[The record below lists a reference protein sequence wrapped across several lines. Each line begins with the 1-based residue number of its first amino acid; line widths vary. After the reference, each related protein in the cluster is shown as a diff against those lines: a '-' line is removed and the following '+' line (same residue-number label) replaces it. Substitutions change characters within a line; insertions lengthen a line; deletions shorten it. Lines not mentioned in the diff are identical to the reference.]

1 MGYKVNRKFLVAT
14 TCILTII
21 TIWVTLFH
29 VNWFTQIQK
38 VVLDTGEW
46 GYVIFVLA
54 YTIATLMILP
64 VTALNIAGGAIYGGI
79 QGLFLTS
86 FGALLSAI
94 IAFALARCFGD
105 KFIRINERWSK
116 VSKHLVAGGLTYAF
130 AARLLPIIPYG
141 VVSFAAGLSP
151 IKQRDYLLGTL
162 FGTPLGIAPF
172 VFLGSTG
179 VKVLSIHDVFP
190 FLLSSM
196 AIAVLVGVAT
206 WYRQHL
212 KSLVIS
218 NQLKNKN

>member
-1 MGYKVNRKFLVAT
+1 MNRKFLVAT
-14 TCILTII
+14 GCII
-21 TIWVTLFH
+21 TLATIWATLFH
-29 VNWFTQIQK
+29 VNWFSEIQK
-38 VVLDTGEW
+38 FVLETGTW

-54 YTIATLMILP
+54 YVSATLIILP
-64 VTALNIAGGAIYGGI
+64 VTALNVAGGAIYGGI

-94 IAFALARCFGD
+94 IAFELARRFGS
-105 KFIRINERWSK
+105 KFIMTHGRLSHASK
-116 VSKHLVAGGLTYAF
+116 NLIAGGLTYAF
-130 AARLLPIIPYG
+130 AARLLPLIPYG

-179 VKVLSIHDVFP
+179 VKLLSIHDVFP

>member
-1 MGYKVNRKFLVAT
+1 MTHGRSSHA
-14 TCILTII
+14 
-21 TIWVTLFH
+21 
-29 VNWFTQIQK
+29 
-38 VVLDTGEW
+38 
-46 GYVIFVLA
+46 
-54 YTIATLMILP
+54 
-64 VTALNIAGGAIYGGI
+64 
-79 QGLFLTS
+79 
-86 FGALLSAI
+86 
-94 IAFALARCFGD
+94 
-105 KFIRINERWSK
+105 SK
-116 VSKHLVAGGLTYAF
+116 NLIAGGLTYAF
-130 AARLLPIIPYG
+130 AARLLPLIPYG

-179 VKVLSIHDVFP
+179 VKLLSIHDVFP

>member
-1 MGYKVNRKFLVAT
+1 MNRKFLVAT
-14 TCILTII
+14 GCVITLA
-21 TIWVTLFH
+21 TIWATLFH
-29 VNWFTQIQK
+29 VNWFSEIQK
-38 VVLDTGEW
+38 VVLDTGTW

-54 YTIATLMILP
+54 YVSATLIILP
-64 VTALNIAGGAIYGGI
+64 VTALNVAGGAIYGGI

-94 IAFALARCFGD
+94 IAFELARRFGS
-105 KFIRINERWSK
+105 KFIMTHGRSSHASK
-116 VSKHLVAGGLTYAF
+116 NLIAGGLTYAF
-130 AARLLPIIPYG
+130 AARLLPLIPYG

-179 VKVLSIHDVFP
+179 VKLLSIHDVFP